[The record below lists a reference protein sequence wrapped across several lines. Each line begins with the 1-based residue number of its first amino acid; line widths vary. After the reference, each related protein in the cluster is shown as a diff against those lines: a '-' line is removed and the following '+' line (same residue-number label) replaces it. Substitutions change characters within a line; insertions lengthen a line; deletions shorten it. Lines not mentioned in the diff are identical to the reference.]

1 MYRFASAITVLL
13 ALCPAAT
20 ALGAGGGGENG
31 MPQRAAAPVIAQA
44 PAGDAGQRGD
54 SHQVLQHKFLV
65 RQAMDAGLDAER
77 AGRMRDI
84 LAAGLKARRETL
96 DLIGQGTITRAEMR
110 KRARKIRE
118 DRDERLKALLGEKI
132 YAVLDWGK
140 AASRA
145 TGVVMDR
152 PSMHAFLTGEKILD
166 YCNRRDDERSR
177 FFCHGYIA
185 AVVDSRLASGSGGRR
200 GARRFCIPERIFLSR
215 GDPLEVFQWAVMQH
229 LTKTPAARAK
239 VGFEAVVEALAAEF
253 PC

>member
-1 MYRFASAITVLL
+1 MFRFASAITVLW

-20 ALGAGGGGENG
+20 ALAAGGGAKTG
-31 MPQRAAAPVIAQA
+31 APVDPAVIAQA
-44 PAGDAGQRGD
+44 PAESAGQGRESFQAIEGR
-54 SHQVLQHKFLV
+54 FLV
-65 RQAMDAGLDAER
+65 QQAVDAGLDAER

-84 LAAGLKARRETL
+84 LAAHRKARRETL
-96 DLIGQGTITRAEMR
+96 DLIGQGKIPRAEMR
-110 KRARKIRE
+110 SRARKIRE

-140 AASRA
+140 AAFRA
-145 TGVVMDR
+145 TEVVMDR

-177 FFCHGYIA
+177 LFCQGYIA
-185 AVVDSRLASGSGGRR
+185 AVVDSRLASGPGGRR
-200 GARRFCIPERIFLSR
+200 GARRFCVPDRIFRSR
-215 GDPLEVFQWAVMQH
+215 GDPLEVFLWAVMQH

-239 VGFEAVVEALAAEF
+239 VGFEAAAEVLAAEF